1 MSAEQITNQAH
12 LHKQKESHSSRF
24 NINNLNKELQI
35 NQNQQKTPAI
45 EPNNLLHTNNIQRL
59 LSQQSELAKQ
69 NITKKSLET
78 MQDKGQIHN
87 AELEDEVNKELE
99 KYFHPKQNTTDSP
112 TVSKEY
118 KESIQA
124 EHEKKPEA
132 DQQVGAQVGAKKSKQ
147 KKELTRTKKNILEQL
162 NEPSDEDPTDIIKL
176 RSSKEPLEK
185 KARKEK
191 TARQV
196 EINQKDLKEFAK
208 MISKYAVTQ
217 DPNVKQTIEKQ
228 KKALLH
234 KGISPNEINHMANKV
249 GQVVK
254 QHMVYDLKQKLIH
267 FHMSKGFSKQ
277 ERIQSSLQFNSSSKA
292 LDNLS
297 QTGRLPINLSDSV
310 TQLKHQ
316 AKQDLG
322 NFLYEESVNQ
332 FTKQSLGQLSLKE
345 FTEELVKL
353 QKAAQS
359 AGVEISEKDL
369 TEKIYSAIDHL
380 GLAEFTRPNADSDN
394 NQKEPERIITQEEAL
409 DDKLRYLYMMKALHP
424 SLRHKIDTHFKMKK
438 CRNGMIKLGFYT
450 EEKESALKKQGEFLA
465 AAQFKEE
472 LQFIFRE
479 EATLPHLSGSEYG
492 VIRKKKAFF
501 LSQLRKIEHGLTT
514 DEIQQI
520 KESMYREM
528 YGLMKEELLQLKEMV
543 EIHPHV
549 SITRKL
555 KHLKEVIKRIKE
567 DIQVHDFQ
575 DNIKSLIS
583 PTRTS
588 QINEGA

>member
-1 MSAEQITNQAH
+1 MRAEHITNQTH
-12 LHKQKESHSSRF
+12 LNARHKEEATPLNMNKV
-24 NINNLNKELQI
+24 NKELQE
-35 NQNQQKTPAI
+35 NQNQQKVPTI
-45 EPNNLLHTNNIQRL
+45 EPNDLIHTNNIQRL

-69 NITKKSLET
+69 NITKKSLEN

-87 AELEDEVNKELE
+87 AELEEELNKELE
-99 KYFHPKQNTTDSP
+99 KYFNPKQTIKDQPS
-112 TVSKEY
+112 VSKEY
-118 KESIQA
+118 KESIQN
-124 EHEKKPEA
+124 ENKKDPDA
-132 DQQVGAQVGAKKSKQ
+132 DQQIGAQANAKKSAS
-147 KKELTRTKKNILEQL
+147 KKTLKNIKKDIFDQL
-162 NEPSDEDPTDIIKL
+162 DDPSDEDPTDIVKL
-176 RSSKEPLEK
+176 KSSKRNLEQKAVNDK
-185 KARKEK
+185 KAM
-191 TARQV
+191 QG
-196 EINQKDLKEFAK
+196 EINQKDLKEYAK
-208 MISKYAVTQ
+208 MISKYALTQ
-217 DPNVKQTIEKQ
+217 DPNAKQTIEKQ
-228 KKALLH
+228 KQSLLK
-234 KGISPNEINHMANKV
+234 KGVSPTEINHMASKV

-254 QHMVYDLKQKLIH
+254 QHLIYDLKQKLIR

-277 ERIQSSLQFNSSSKA
+277 DRIQTSHQFNSSSKA

-297 QTGRLPINLSDSV
+297 NTGRLPIDLSQTVD
-310 TQLKHQ
+310 QLKHQ

-322 NFLYEESVNQ
+322 NFLYEESVTQ

-359 AGVEISEKDL
+359 AGVEISEKEL

-380 GLAEFTRPNADSDN
+380 GLSEFTRPNTDSDN
-394 NQKEPERIITQEEAL
+394 NQKEAEKIITQEEAL

-450 EEKESALKKQGEFLA
+450 EEKENNLKKQGEFLA

-472 LQFIFRE
+472 LHFIFRE

-501 LSQLRKIEHGLTT
+501 LSQLRKIDHGLNS
-514 DEIQQI
+514 DEIQRI

-528 YGLMKEELLQLKEMV
+528 YGLMKEELLQLKEMA
-543 EIHPHV
+543 EIHQHI

-555 KHLKEVIKRIKE
+555 KHLKEIIKRIKD
-567 DIQVHDFQ
+567 DIQIHDFQ
-575 DNIKSLIS
+575 DNIKNLIS
-583 PTRTS
+583 PIKKS